1 MKNPLCAIDIGTV
14 STRLIVASIDS
25 RGRIA
30 PLERQARIT
39 DLGEGVDATDRLSQ
53 AAITRTLEMVDVYL
67 ANIRAHAGQAGY
79 PLPVT
84 VTTTSAAR
92 DAANAAELTEALEAR
107 GLAPQVIPGNV
118 EASLALLGVTSDFIG
133 TPLLVADVG
142 GGSTELTAG
151 ERLADGTLAI
161 QRCDSYNLGCRRLAE
176 RFGLQD
182 AASPQQVVAARAQ
195 ASEVLAAALSNKAH
209 APGRLVCVGGTA
221 TSLVSIACSLVP
233 YDSSFVHL
241 HELQHTQVA
250 ELAQRLCTMPL
261 AERREMP
268 GLQAKRASVIGA
280 GALIIDALL
289 ELGGWQAY
297 TASESDSLFGLIAC
311 MQAALTGA
319 APPLDWT
326 PRTAFIA

>member
-1 MKNPLCAIDIGTV
+1 MENLLCAIDIGTV
-14 STRLIVASIDS
+14 STRLIVAGIDPQ
-25 RGRIA
+25 GRIA

-39 DLGEGVDATDRLSQ
+39 DLGEGVDATGHLSQ
-53 AAITRTLEMVDVYL
+53 AAIARTLDTVDDYL
-67 ANIRAHAGQAGY
+67 ASIRAHAGQAGR

-92 DAANAAELTEALEAR
+92 DAANAAELTGALEMR

-133 TPLLVADVG
+133 TPLLVADAG

-151 ERLADGTLAI
+151 ERHADGMLAI

-182 AASPQQVVAARAQ
+182 AASPQQVAAARAQ
-195 ASEVLAAALSNKAH
+195 ASKILAAALGREAGVPS
-209 APGRLVCVGGTA
+209 RLVCVGGTA
-221 TSLVSIACSLVP
+221 TSLISVACSLVP
-233 YDSSFVHL
+233 YDSNFVHL
-241 HELQHTQVA
+241 HELQHAQVA
-250 ELAQRLCTMPL
+250 ELAQRLCAMPL
-261 AERREMP
+261 AERRKVP

-311 MQAALTGA
+311 MQAALTST